1 MHSSQIKKTIFL
13 FCLLGFFF
21 LSFSWAQEK
30 LFKPFIESRPNGQVD
45 WDNGYFYGVGLGS
58 LKLNANS
65 QAQALKVAQAGAL
78 SSILQV
84 AAQIRVD
91 DQRTLLDLEQQQIII
106 RIHGLIEYEP
116 FDQQT
121 IKKGGD
127 SFMQVTYRA
136 PLRGVKG
143 LTRQLLTRFRDSVTP
158 LQEMP
163 VSQSKAEADASLPW
177 LVLDARGLTADRSP
191 QPALFP
197 KIVTENNETV
207 SDANTVDEEALV
219 EQGMIHYV
227 VSSKKPEEIS
237 LNRSGNLLVA
247 FKKLL
252 VGPATAWAQGQNLP
266 QKRGRYIV
274 KNVQQTQGPGRT
286 TLVISAADAKALKS
300 ENETQRA
307 LQKCR
312 VIVVVSSYVGG
323 IEGVLPE
330 WLAQR

>member
-1 MHSSQIKKTIFL
+1 MLSSKIKTTFFL

-30 LFKPFIESRPNGQVD
+30 LFKPFIESRPNGKVD
-45 WDNGYFYGVGLGS
+45 WDNGYFYGVGQGS
-58 LKLNANS
+58 LKLNGNS
-65 QAQALKVAQAGAL
+65 QTQALKVAQAGAL

-91 DQRTLLDLEQQQIII
+91 DHRTLLDLEQQKIII
-106 RIHGLIEYEP
+106 RIQGLIEYEP

-121 IKKGGD
+121 VKKGGD

-143 LTRQLLTRFRDSVTP
+143 LTRQLLTYFRESVTP
-158 LQEMP
+158 LQETP
-163 VSQSKAEADASLPW
+163 VSQSQAEADASLPW
-177 LVLDARGLTADRSP
+177 LVLDARGLTPDRSP

-197 KIVTENNETV
+197 KIVTEEGETV
-207 SDANTVDEEALV
+207 SDLNTVDDRALM
-219 EQGMIHYV
+219 EQGMMHYV
-227 VSSKKPEEIS
+227 VSNKKPEEIS
-237 LNRSGNLLVA
+237 LNRPGHLLAV
-247 FKKLL
+247 FKKFIGL
-252 VGPATAWAQGQNLP
+252 ATAWAQAQNLP

-274 KNVQQTQGPGRT
+274 RNVQQTQGRGRT

-300 ENETQRA
+300 ESETQQA

-312 VIVVVSSYVGG
+312 VIVVVSSSVGG
-323 IEGVLPE
+323 TEGFLPE

>member
-1 MHSSQIKKTIFL
+1 M
-13 FCLLGFFF
+13 GFFF

-30 LFKPFIESRPNGQVD
+30 LFKPFIESRPNGKVD
-45 WDNGYFYGVGLGS
+45 WDNGYFYGVGQGS
-58 LKLNANS
+58 LKLNGNS

-84 AAQIRVD
+84 AARIRVD

-106 RIHGLIEYEP
+106 RIQGLIEYEP

-227 VSSKKPEEIS
+227 VSNKKPEEIS

-312 VIVVVSSYVGG
+312 VIVVVSSSVGG